1 MLMYF
6 MNAIELVPEVATR
19 RALKELR
26 ERLLEA
32 LKDNLLKIVFFGSR
46 ARGIFEPDSDLDL
59 LILVRKKDRET
70 ADRVFSIT
78 EEIEDAIL
86 LYNISFSIHLY
97 DIEGYLDLKRA
108 GSLFIKN
115 IESEGLVVYERV
127 NDD

>member
-1 MLMYF
+1 MK
-6 MNAIELVPEVATR
+6 AIELVPEIATR
-19 RALKELR
+19 RALNELR

-46 ARGIFEPDSDLDL
+46 ARGVFEPDSDLDL
-59 LILVRKKDRET
+59 LILVRKKDHET
-70 ADRVFSIT
+70 ADRIFSIAQ
-78 EEIEDAIL
+78 EIEDAIL
-86 LYNISFSIHLY
+86 LYKISFSIHLY
-97 DIEGYLDLKRA
+97 DIEGYLGLKKA

>member
-1 MLMYF
+1 L
-6 MNAIELVPEVATR
+6 N
-19 RALKELR
+19 ELR

-59 LILVRKKDRET
+59 LILVRKKDHET
-70 ADRVFSIT
+70 ADRIFSIAQ
-78 EEIEDAIL
+78 EIEDAIL
-86 LYNISFSIHLY
+86 LYRISFYIYLY
-97 DIEGYLDLKRA
+97 DIEGYLGLKKA
-108 GSLFIKN
+108 GSLFIKK